1 MKKTVLLSAAT
12 IVGILA
18 TGITAFAEQSYD
30 VQTIDGR
37 TGYNSGDITVNGII
51 GEFDN
56 TVPGPDPYDPNQW
69 INVTIP
75 TTALFWT
82 TEESNHTQI
91 VATSYTVTNN
101 SAVGVT
107 TYVATVNDVN
117 DMDVVDQLDINGIEL
132 FTNGVANV
140 TETELF
146 TLEGNDG
153 VVTFDSF
160 SFGGTASPSDASAEL
175 NPSFTLVLR
184 FAAVI

>member
-1 MKKTVLLSAAT
+1 MKKVTALLCTATV
-12 IVGILA
+12 VGILA
-18 TGITAFAEQSYD
+18 SSVPAFAEQ
-30 VQTIDGR
+30 VVDGR
-37 TGYNSGDITVNGII
+37 TGANSGEVTVNGII

-56 TVPGPDPYDPNQW
+56 TVPGPNPYEPNHW

-91 VATSYTVTNN
+91 VAPSYTVTNN

-107 TYVATVNDVN
+107 TFVAAVNDAHE
-117 DMDVVDQLDINGIEL
+117 MDAVDQLDINGIEL
-132 FTNGVANV
+132 FTNGVVTV

-160 SFGGTASPSDASAEL
+160 SFGGTASPIDASTEL

-184 FAAVI
+184 FAADI